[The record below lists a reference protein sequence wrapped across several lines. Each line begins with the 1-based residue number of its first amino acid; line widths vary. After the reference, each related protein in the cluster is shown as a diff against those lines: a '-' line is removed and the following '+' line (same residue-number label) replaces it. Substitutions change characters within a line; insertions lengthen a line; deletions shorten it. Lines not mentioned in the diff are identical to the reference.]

1 VSHQRLNVVFEQTEF
16 LLSKQKE
23 LVNFVEKIYT
33 NLLGLLESE
42 INKNTKDLEDLKAIH
57 ANISNHYNSL
67 SADIKEDISFIEE
80 QLNAIA
86 QVKNVQDSAKAEELL
101 NMIVDK
107 DDTLVETQEFKKQV
121 EQDLGNSFKEL
132 EYMSQDLTNA
142 IKEGKAKEV
151 RLMLEAVE
159 SHEHDLNCGCCDDE
173 SCDES
178 CNESA
183 CSSCSGCSG
192 KDAGDDAEKDTDIFE
207 FFKEK
212 DNK

>member
-1 VSHQRLNVVFEQTEF
+1 MSDQRLNIVFEQTEF
-16 LLSKQKE
+16 LLAKQKE
-23 LVNFVEKIYT
+23 LVKFVEKIYT
-33 NLLGLLESE
+33 NLLGLIELE

-57 ANISNHYNSL
+57 ANISGHYNNL

-80 QLNAIA
+80 QLAAIA
-86 QVKNVQDSAKAEELL
+86 QVKNIQDSAKAEELL

-132 EYMSQDLTNA
+132 EHMSQDLSNA
-142 IKEGKAKEV
+142 IQEGKAKEV

-159 SHEHDLNCGCCDDE
+159 SHEHDLECGCCDDE
-173 SCDES
+173 SCDEDCKDS
-178 CNESA
+178 CCDTTS

-192 KDAGDDAEKDTDIFE
+192 KETDIFE
-207 FFKEK
+207 FFKEDEK
-212 DNK
+212 K